1 MLTFRSF
8 NQTIKQ
14 QVFITSDEEM
24 TASQAYYEFL
34 RNLKQECENGL
45 ELHVKNANRLICP
58 RRRNFNVL
66 YSKYFDET
74 FGERYQISM
83 FEKLEENIK
92 LL

>member
-1 MLTFRSF
+1 
-8 NQTIKQ
+8 
-14 QVFITSDEEM
+14 M

-34 RNLKQECENGL
+34 RNLKQECENGF
-45 ELHVKNANRLICP
+45 KNANRLICP

-66 YSKYFDET
+66 HSKYFDET